1 MELLARV
8 RFPVAALG
16 VIKMAYQTVRG
27 MQDFLPERARK
38 KKYIEQ
44 VCKEAFEKY
53 GFSPLETPIVEEL
66 GLLTAKGSGGAEIEN
81 EIYSFEDKSGRKL
94 GLRFDLTVPVSRVV
108 AENKALK
115 MPFKRYQIGRVYRYD
130 RPQASRYR
138 EFTQADIDIFGSK
151 SILCE
156 FELIAATA
164 EIMQKLGLD
173 FYIIINSRELL
184 ENLILACGVP
194 KDKLV
199 DCFRAI
205 DKAEK
210 IGWDGVKEA
219 LEEKK
224 ISVGMIP
231 LLKES
236 SLEKAE
242 NKISAGKLSLGGIEK
257 LKELFKLL
265 KAEKL
270 DKFVKLDLALARG
283 LEYYTGMVF
292 EVKVEKG
299 PSVGGGG
306 RYDRLV
312 KLYGGQDVAATG
324 ISFGI
329 ERLVDS
335 LAGLELPAEARIL
348 VVPVSGTEKEALSLT
363 QRIRSLGV
371 NAEIDL
377 MNRGIGKNIQFADG
391 KGIPFVAV
399 IGEKEISGKKFKV
412 KDLETGR
419 ETKFGFSELDK
430 LKALV
435 KG

>member
-1 MELLARV
+1 
-8 RFPVAALG
+8 
-16 VIKMAYQTVRG
+16 VIEMAYQTVRG

-38 KKYIEQ
+38 KKYIER
-44 VCKEAFEKY
+44 VCLEAFEKY
-53 GFSPLETPIVEEL
+53 GFSPLETPIVEDL

-81 EIYSFEDKSGRKL
+81 EIYSFEDKGGRKL

-130 RPQASRYR
+130 RPQAKRYR

-151 SILCE
+151 SVMCE
-156 FELIAATA
+156 FELIAVTA
-164 EIMQKLGLD
+164 EIMQKLGLN

-184 ENLILACGVP
+184 ENLVLACGVP

-199 DCFRAI
+199 ECFRAI

-210 IGWDGVKEA
+210 IGWGGVKEM

-224 ISVGMIP
+224 IPADIIS
-231 LLKES
+231 LLKEN

-242 NKISAGKLSLGGIEK
+242 KKISEAKLGLEGIEK
-257 LKELFKLL
+257 LKELFELI

-270 DKFVKLDLALARG
+270 EKFVKLDLALARG

-306 RYDRLV
+306 RYDKLV
-312 KLYGGQDVAATG
+312 RLYGGQDLAATG

-335 LAGLELPAEARIL
+335 VKELGLGAEARIL
-348 VVPVSGTEKEALSLT
+348 IVPISGTEKEALSLT
-363 QRIRSLGV
+363 QKIRALGV

-399 IGEKEISGKKFKV
+399 IGEKEISEKKFKV
-412 KDLETGR
+412 KDLKTGK
-419 ETKFGFSELDK
+419 EIEFGFNDLSK
-430 LKALV
+430 LESLV
-435 KG
+435 KA